1 MREIVFTKPPY
12 MNASEQR
19 IADMHSVL
27 NILNVLLGELS
38 MIHPTEPQLLKDAER
53 LKEQLDVTVRE
64 IKEGEP
70 ITKIIARIRA
80 FESVVIAFCSQVLEG
95 ARLKLEREAL
105 KESLGNLESIFA
117 VSRKRLDE
125 FEERAEDPD
134 LWVHVEP
141 NALREEF
148 EIFFGAI
155 ARNSK
160 GRYQIYFNLARQERG
175 GYYFDLRVEARR
187 ADHFL
192 WIPLRLI
199 DVLRDLAGNA
209 RKYTSPGGRVALAL
223 YQDEDHIHAAIE
235 DSGCGIPEDEIE
247 KVAQFGYRAS
257 NVRQRPTFGG
267 GFGLTK
273 AVWLVTSWGGS
284 LRLESE
290 ADRGTI
296 VRISIPNLKR
306 SSSPKTWSI

>member
-1 MREIVFTKPPY
+1 

-38 MIHPTEPQLLKDAER
+38 MIQPKEPQLLKDAER
-53 LKEQLDVTVRE
+53 LKDQLDVTVRE

-70 ITKIIARIRA
+70 ITEIIARIRA
-80 FESVVIAFCSQVLEG
+80 YESAVIAFGTKVLDC

-117 VSRKRLDE
+117 VFRKRLDE

-134 LWVHVEP
+134 IWVHVEP
-141 NALREEF
+141 CALREEF
-148 EIFFGAI
+148 EAFFGAI
-155 ARNSK
+155 AKNSK

-175 GYYFDLRVEARR
+175 DYYFDLKFEVRR
-187 ADHFL
+187 ADNRL

-209 RKYTSPGGRVALAL
+209 RKYSPPGGRVALAL
-223 YQDEDHIHAAIE
+223 YQDEDFIHAAIE

-247 KVAQFGYRAS
+247 KVSQFGYRAS

-284 LRLESE
+284 LRLQSE
-290 ADRGTI
+290 ADRGTM
-296 VRISIPNLKR
+296 VRISIPNIKR
-306 SSSPKTWSI
+306 SASPKTRSI